1 MASAPKTPPPATGQ
15 REASATFIDAA
26 TLMRIKNLQLRAKS
40 VVEGFYNGLHR
51 SPFHGFSAE
60 FSQYR
65 EYSQGDD
72 PRYLD
77 WRLFA
82 RSDRYYI
89 KQFEDET
96 NRRCYLVVDQ
106 SKSMGY
112 HSLDYS
118 KAEYARTLAAT
129 LAYYLTL
136 QRDSVGLMTFDQQV
150 REFHPARH
158 RPGHMHRLMVTLE
171 QSEQGSGTDLHAPLE
186 QLAGLV
192 RKRGLIVVISD
203 LLASLDT
210 LRKNLSYLRTRGHEV
225 LLLRVLDPAEVD
237 FPFDQATMFRDPE
250 TGKNLFVDPAV
261 ARDEY
266 QRRFTEHDEEIRN
279 TCANLGIDFS
289 HLQTDEPLE
298 LALFDLLSAQVRRGR
313 LTHRQGTPR
322 RGVQA

>member
-1 MASAPKTPPPATGQ
+1 MATAPHSSSEATTRRVESA
-15 REASATFIDAA
+15 SFIDAA

-106 SKSMGY
+106 SQSMGY
-112 HSLDYS
+112 QSLEYS
-118 KAEYARTLAAT
+118 KADYARTLAAT
-129 LAYYLTL
+129 FAYYLTL
-136 QRDSVGLMTFDQQV
+136 QRDSVGLMTFDQRV

-158 RPGHMHRLMVTLE
+158 RPGHMQRMMVTLE
-171 QSEQGSGTDLHAPLE
+171 QSVQGTGTDLHAPLE

-203 LLASLDT
+203 LLASLDS

-250 TGKNLFVDPAV
+250 TGRNLFIDPSV

-266 QRRFTEHDEEIRN
+266 HRRFQEHDGEIRD
-279 TCANLGIDFS
+279 TCAHLGIDYS
-289 HLQTDEPLE
+289 HLQTDQPLE

-313 LTHRQGTPR
+313 LTHRGGPQR
-322 RGVQA
+322 RGGPS